1 MEEFR
6 CVTCRVKFNEAL
18 MHREHFKSDWHLYNL
33 KRKVINAHPISIEEF
48 VQLRSEI
55 EAGSCASSDFGET
68 DWYCGYCSKRFQS
81 KRAML
86 NHRMSKA
93 HQKRES
99 DHVKRG
105 KMKVA
110 AMTEKAVELGFQPPS
125 RDEINEILRS
135 PSRRRK
141 TISTWAKGDSP
152 RENWLIENEV
162 IEIIGDDNRISE
174 DEEEDFEED
183 SKWSDIDSVYSTN
196 SAIFIGGE
204 QRDIPTNEC
213 IFCGQVFNS
222 TESCLKHMIEIHGFR
237 IPDESFLVSR
247 DDFMAYIS
255 SKVGKGNICLVCNQK
270 GKTFYSL
277 DAVRKHMLSKGHCR
291 VDMSGENAFEYVDF
305 YDFSQSDDEP
315 EFLRSELQDDHTL
328 KMDTSSTEIS
338 ELVLPSGAVIG
349 NRQLN
354 KYFKQKANFAVVVS
368 KRNNAPPKYRSICC
382 SPDQELE
389 NEKLKEKDLRVLWAK
404 KNKNRL
410 NNEIRANRQKHF
422 KDPTGLLR

>member
-1 MEEFR
+1 M
-6 CVTCRVKFNEAL
+6 
-18 MHREHFKSDWHLYNL
+18 
-33 KRKVINAHPISIEEF
+33 
-48 VQLRSEI
+48 
-55 EAGSCASSDFGET
+55 G
-68 DWYCGYCSKRFQS
+68 
-81 KRAML
+81 
-86 NHRMSKA
+86 
-93 HQKRES
+93 S

-110 AMTEKAVELGFQPPS
+110 VMTEKAVELGYKPPS

-152 RENWLIENEV
+152 RENWLIENDL
-162 IEIIGDDNRISE
+162 IEIIGDEGRISE
-174 DEEEDFEED
+174 DDDEEFGEEFD
-183 SKWSDIDSVYSTN
+183 EGNSKWSDIDSVYSTN
-196 SAIFIGGE
+196 SSIFIGGE

-213 IFCGQVFNS
+213 IFCGQIFNS
-222 TESCLKHMIEIHGFR
+222 TESALRHMMEVHDFR
-237 IPDESFLVSR
+237 IPDAKYLISI
-247 DDFMAYIS
+247 DDFMSYIS

-270 GKTFYSL
+270 GKAFYSL

-291 VDMSGENAFEYVDF
+291 VDMSGENAFEYLDF
-305 YDFSQSDDEP
+305 YDFSKCEEDEP
-315 EFLRSELQDDHTL
+315 ELLLQSELLLRTTDEDGFKIT
-328 KMDTSSTEIS
+328 DTSSTEIS

-389 NEKLKEKDLRVLWAK
+389 NEKLKEKDLRILWAK

-410 NNEIRANRQKHF
+410 NNEIRSNRQKHF